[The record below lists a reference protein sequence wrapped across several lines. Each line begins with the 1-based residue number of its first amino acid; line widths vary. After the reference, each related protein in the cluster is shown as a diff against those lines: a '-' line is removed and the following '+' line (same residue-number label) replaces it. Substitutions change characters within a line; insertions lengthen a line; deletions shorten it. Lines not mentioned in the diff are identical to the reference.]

1 MWFDTTKS
9 AMKKLKVAYNQWRS
23 EGGRGGASAPGRL
36 FSHERD
42 SNLGPF
48 AKHSFTLKITLQ
60 QEMNSRTKES
70 VPNDVLSQTRIIF
83 AQLLK

>member
-1 MWFDTTKS
+1 MFCFNR
-9 AMKKLKVAYNQWRS
+9 KKLKM
-23 EGGRGGASAPGRL
+23 

-42 SNLGPF
+42 SNLRPF